1 MRVRSVAVVLL
12 VLAILLPQLCFA
24 QSKERA
30 AARAGIEAYNKGD
43 YALAMKKF
51 KEAETGAEGLQ
62 TTERLLVFKYLA
74 YCEIAFGKK
83 AEAKAHFLQALEL
96 DPNLK
101 LDATLVSPKV
111 LVVFEEAKA
120 AAAAA
125 AATPVPTP
133 VIAATPKPT
142 STTVAT
148 APTPTPGATPIGAV
162 TPRPTPPP
170 SGAGFGRGKAAM
182 YSAMA
187 PGLGQFMS
195 GRKITGGVFAGVA
208 ATSLVGAVYL
218 NSQAATAESYID
230 KAGPEERTK
239 MYGQAKSFSSQRD
252 MMLGLFA
259 LTWAGAVGE
268 AYLRTPTSS
277 RPRRVGIA
285 PMVDPSGGGG
295 SVLVFAEF

>member
-12 VLAILLPQLCFA
+12 VLAVFLPQLCFA
-24 QSKERA
+24 QSTERA
-30 AARAGIEAYNKGD
+30 AARAGLEAYNKGD

-51 KEAETGAEGLQ
+51 KEAEAGAEGLQ
-62 TTERLLVFKYLA
+62 TTERLLVYKYLA

-83 AEAKAHFLQALEL
+83 ADAKAHFLQALEL

-120 AAAAA
+120 AVAAA
-125 AATPVPTP
+125 AATPTP
-133 VIAATPKPT
+133 VIAATPRPT
-142 STTVAT
+142 STSVAI
-148 APTPTPGATPIGAV
+148 APTPTPGATPIGAA
-162 TPRPTPPP
+162 TPRPTPPPP

-195 GRKITGGVFAGVA
+195 GRKITGGVFAGAA

-218 NSQAATAESYID
+218 HSQASTAESYID
-230 KAGPEERTK
+230 KAGPEERSK

-252 MMLGLFA
+252 MMIGLFA
-259 LTWAGAVGE
+259 LTWAGSVGE
-268 AYLRTPTSS
+268 AYLRTPSS
-277 RPRRVGIA
+277 RPRRVVVA
-285 PMVDPSGGGG
+285 PMLDPSGGGG